1 MIEDKYIAIWRAVVV
16 QVIADLT
23 TDSYKFI
30 EQSRKYKNKFYIKS
44 EDFKTVCEYADLN
57 YDYVLKRINKVLK
70 GRYV

>member
-1 MIEDKYIAIWRAVVV
+1 MIENKYTAIWRAVVV

-23 TDSYKFI
+23 TNNYKFI

-57 YDYVLKRINKVLK
+57 YDYVLKRINEFLK

>member
-1 MIEDKYIAIWRAVVV
+1 MIENKYTAIWRAVVV

-23 TDSYKFI
+23 TDNYKFT

-57 YDYVLKRINKVLK
+57 YSYVLKRINKILK